1 MYRRPGPRALTL
13 LVTSVTLAVV
23 ATVALRASA
32 LAAKHPSVEP
42 PSYAEIAKGGARAI
56 LEATDTIHFGYRT
69 QEVVATL
76 NVFEGDGTPGRVI
89 TIQMFQDGPKRLI
102 RMLDPP
108 EVKGMGILI
117 KDRDTMYVYVP
128 EFDKVRRIASH
139 ARKQTFLGS
148 DFNYEDMAM
157 ARLSGDYEA
166 EIERE
171 TADEVVMLLKAK
183 PDRTPAYP
191 KLRVV
196 IDKKTVQMTRQEY
209 FDEDGKHVRTQERS
223 EMSAFDHPDYAVQS
237 KIRMIE
243 HTNKDHYTILQMT
256 SFNADHE
263 IPSGTFSK
271 RTLVR
276 GE

>member
-1 MYRRPGPRALTL
+1 MFRRPGPRALTL
-13 LVTSVTLAVV
+13 FLSSC
-23 ATVALRASA
+23 VALA
-32 LAAKHPSVEP
+32 LALPARPAAAGHPSVDP
-42 PSYAEIAKGGARAI
+42 PDYAEVARGGAQAI
-56 LEATDTIHFGYRT
+56 LAKTDEIHFGYRT
-69 QEVVATL
+69 QEVEATL

-89 TIQMFQDGPKRLI
+89 KMVMHQDGPKRLI

-128 EFDKVRRIASH
+128 EFDKVRRVASH

-157 ARLSGDYEA
+157 SRLSDDYVA
-166 EIERE
+166 EIEKE
-171 TADEVVMLLKAK
+171 TPEEVTLLLKAR
-183 PDRTPAYP
+183 PDRSPAYP

-196 IDKKTVQMTRQEY
+196 VDRKTVQMKRQEY
-209 FDEDGKHVRTQERS
+209 FDEDGRHVRTQERS
-223 EMSAFDHPDYAVQS
+223 EMKAFGGADYAVQS
-237 KIRMIE
+237 RIKMID
-243 HTNKDHYTILQMT
+243 HTNHDHHTILQM
-256 SFNADHE
+256 SDFKADHE
-263 IPSGTFSK
+263 IPDRLFSK

>member
-1 MYRRPGPRALTL
+1 MHRRPGPRALTL
-13 LVTSVTLAVV
+13 LALFTTLALP
-23 ATVALRASA
+23 ATAA
-32 LAAKHPSVEP
+32 AAKHPSVEP
-42 PSYAEIAKGGARAI
+42 PSYAEVARGGAQAI
-56 LEATDTIHFGYRT
+56 LEMTDAIHFGYRT
-69 QEVVATL
+69 QEVTATL

-89 TIQMFQDGPKRLI
+89 TMQMHQDGAKRLI

-117 KDRDTMYVYVP
+117 RDRDTMYVYVP

-157 ARLSGDYEA
+157 ARLSDDYVA
-166 EIERE
+166 EIEKE
-171 TADEVVMLLKAK
+171 SDDEVVLLLKAK

-191 KLRVV
+191 KLRVFV
-196 IDKKTVQMTRQEY
+196 DKKTVQMMRQEY

-223 EMSAFDHPDYAVQS
+223 DMNAFDHPEYAVQARI
-237 KIRMIE
+237 KMID
-243 HTNKDHYTILQMT
+243 HANKGHYTILQMT
-256 SFNADHE
+256 AFKADHA
-263 IPSGTFSK
+263 IPERMFSK